1 MFLYLLTYDVCT
13 KEEDGQARLRRVAKT
28 CEGRGCRVQKSV
40 FELRLTLPQLEE
52 MRHRLLKIIDPSQDS
67 LRIYRLT
74 GNLEQNVEVHGLN
87 HAIDFTEPL
96 IF

>member
-1 MFLYLLTYDVCT
+1 MYLYLVTYDVCT
-13 KEEDGQARLRRVAKT
+13 KEDEGQSRLRRIAKA

-52 MRHRLLKIIDPSQDS
+52 LRHRMLKIIDPAQDS

-74 GNLEQNVEVHGLN
+74 GPLEQNLEVHGLN
-87 HAIDFTEPL
+87 HAVDFTEPL

>member
-1 MFLYLLTYDVCT
+1 MHLYLITYDVCT
-13 KEEDGQARLRRVAKT
+13 KEEDGAARLRRLAKA

-40 FELRLTLPQLEE
+40 FECRLTLPQLEE
-52 MRHRLLKIIDPSQDS
+52 LRYRMLNIIDLSQDS

-74 GNLEQNVEVHGLN
+74 GPLEQNLEIHGLD
-87 HAIDFTEPL
+87 HSVDFTEPL